1 MRKVHL
7 LSLDVGEEEGRTVMV
22 YMFIAR
28 ITMAEGSDVKIG
40 FLYVIVQAKTQEMEL
55 KCVPVTHLA

>member
-7 LSLDVGEEEGRTVMV
+7 LSLDVGEEEGRTVVV

-28 ITMAEGSDVKIG
+28 ITIAEGSDVKIG
-40 FLYVIVQAKTQEMEL
+40 FLYVIVQAKTQEVEL
-55 KCVPVTHLA
+55 RCVPVTRLA